1 MKQKTLDLLCCP
13 QCRAELYLHSLEA
26 GEDIEEGEL
35 ECQGCSRI
43 YPIHE
48 GIPEFIRVEELTGLE
63 KRFSHLY
70 DIFSY
75 VYIPWSRA
83 AFSFLGG
90 EKRCRREL
98 VERMCLHGGNIL
110 EVSIGPGPN
119 LPFLYET
126 GRVEM
131 VYGLDISPG
140 QLKRCQAVARK
151 GGWEAEL
158 FLGTAEQLPF
168 REEAFDTVF
177 HVGGINFFND
187 KQAAVN
193 EMIRT
198 ANKGTRLL
206 IGDENEKGAK
216 FYEGTLPGF
225 SSSFKDGRA
234 TVTAPVSLIP
244 PEMEDVKV
252 ESVWKGYFY
261 SISFTKPVKKP
272 G

>member
-1 MKQKTLDLLCCP
+1 MNRKTLDLLCCP
-13 QCRAELYLHSLEA
+13 HCRAELLLHSQEA
-26 GEDIEEGEL
+26 GENIQEGEL
-35 ECQGCSRI
+35 ACPGCSRI
-43 YPIHE
+43 YPIHD
-48 GIPEFIRVEELTGLE
+48 GIPQFILPEELTGLNR
-63 KRFSHLY
+63 RFSHLY
-70 DIFSY
+70 DIFST
-75 VYIPWSRA
+75 VYLPWSRA
-83 AFSFLGG
+83 AFAFIGG
-90 EKRCRREL
+90 EKHLRRGL
-98 VERMCLHGGNIL
+98 VERMDLHGGKVL
-110 EVSIGPGPN
+110 EVSLGPGPN

-140 QLKRCQAVARK
+140 QLKRCQAFARK
-151 GGWEAEL
+151 GGWEVEL

-168 REEAFDTVF
+168 REETFDTVF

-198 ANKGTRLL
+198 AKKGTRLL

-225 SSSFKDGRA
+225 SRSFKDGRA
-234 TVTAPVSLIP
+234 AVTAPVGLIP

-261 SISFTKPVKKP
+261 SISFNKPVKQP

>member
-1 MKQKTLDLLCCP
+1 MKRKTLDMLCCP
-13 QCRAELYLHSLEA
+13 HCRVELDLHTLEA
-26 GEDIEEGEL
+26 GENIEEGEL
-35 ECQGCSRI
+35 ACRGCSRI
-43 YPIHE
+43 YPIHA
-48 GIPEFIRVEELTGLE
+48 GIPEFIRVEELTELDR
-63 KRFSHLY
+63 RFSHLY

-98 VERMCLHGGNIL
+98 VERMCLHGGYIL

-126 GRVEM
+126 GKAGM

-140 QLKRCQAVARK
+140 QLKRCKAFARR
-151 GGWEAEL
+151 GGWEVEL

-168 REEAFDTVF
+168 RDSAFDTVF
-177 HVGGINFFND
+177 HMGGINFFND
-187 KQAAVN
+187 KTAAVN
-193 EMIRT
+193 EMVRV
-198 ANKGTRLL
+198 AKPGTRLL

-234 TVTAPVSLIP
+234 KVTAPVELIP
-244 PEMEDVKV
+244 PEMEDVKE
-252 ESVWKGYFY
+252 ESLWKGYFY
-261 SISFTKPVKKP
+261 SISFTKMGK
-272 G
+272 

>member
-1 MKQKTLDLLCCP
+1 MKRKTLDLLCCP
-13 QCRAELYLHSLEA
+13 QCRAELELHSLEA

-35 ECQGCSRI
+35 ACQGCSRI

-48 GIPEFIRVEELTGLE
+48 GIPEFIRVEELIGLD

-90 EKRCRREL
+90 EKLCRREL

-119 LPFLYET
+119 LPFPYEK
-126 GRVEM
+126 GKAGM
-131 VYGLDISPG
+131 VFELDISPR
-140 QLKRCQAVARK
+140 QLKRCKAFARR
-151 GGWEAEL
+151 GGWEVEL

-168 REEAFDTVF
+168 RDNAFETVF
-177 HVGGINFFND
+177 HLGGINFFND
-187 KQAAVN
+187 KTAAVN

-198 ANKGTRLL
+198 AKPGTRLL

-216 FYEGTLPGF
+216 FNEGTLPGF
-225 SSSFKDGRA
+225 SSSFKDKRA
-234 TVTAPVSLIP
+234 SITAPVDLIP
-244 PEMEDVKV
+244 TVMENVTV
-252 ESVWKGYFY
+252 GSLWKGYFY
-261 SISFTKPVKKP
+261 SISFTKP

>member
-1 MKQKTLDLLCCP
+1 MKRKTLDLLCCP
-13 QCRAELYLHSLEA
+13 QCRAELDLHSLET
-26 GEDIEEGEL
+26 GENIEEGEL
-35 ECQGCSRI
+35 ACPGCSRK

-48 GIPEFIRVEELTGLE
+48 GIPEFIRVEELTGLDM
-63 KRFSHLY
+63 RFSQLY

-98 VERMCLHGGNIL
+98 VERLSLHGGNIL

-126 GRVEM
+126 GKAGM
-131 VYGLDISPG
+131 VFGLDISPG
-140 QLKRCQAVARK
+140 QLKRCKAFARK
-151 GGWEAEL
+151 SGWEVEL
-158 FLGTAEQLPF
+158 FLGTAEKLPF
-168 REEAFDTVF
+168 REEVFDTVF

-198 ANKGTRLL
+198 AKRGTRLL

-234 TVTAPVSLIP
+234 TVTAPVELIP
-244 PEMEDVKV
+244 VEMENLKV
-252 ESVWKGYFY
+252 ESLWKGYFY
-261 SISFTKPVKKP
+261 SISFTQP